1 MSRKAKV
8 LSVLASPAG
17 RKAVGALVGVVLT
30 FAGLG
35 HLAGTGSQVAGEA
48 VGEVAE
54 QLQGGKPPE
63 CDCSCPEVPASAG

>member
-8 LSVLASPAG
+8 LTVLASPAG

-35 HLAGTGSQVAGEA
+35 HLAGTGGQVAGET

-63 CDCSCPEVPASAG
+63 CNCDCPKAPADDG